1 MTMFVNAGLSV
12 QDIRRDKILHLDEVP
27 YIKSAK
33 RSDCHD
39 AVLEVDVATCMS
51 LLS

>member
-1 MTMFVNAGLSV
+1 MFVDTGLSV
-12 QDIRRDKILHLDEVP
+12 QYIRRDKIHNQDEVP